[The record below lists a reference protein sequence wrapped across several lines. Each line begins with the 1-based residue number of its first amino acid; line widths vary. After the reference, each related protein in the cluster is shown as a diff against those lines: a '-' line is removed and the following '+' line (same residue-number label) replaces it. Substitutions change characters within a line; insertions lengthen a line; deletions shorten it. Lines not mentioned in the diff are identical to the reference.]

1 MILKII
7 ARECM
12 RHGENQK
19 LIREL
24 NRMANAIENL
34 TAAVSKLTSS
44 VDAAVAKITAPPTVI
59 GVAEAD
65 VQAAADAVNIQSAR
79 LDAASLVNPS

>member
-1 MILKII
+1 MIIKII
-7 ARECM
+7 ARECT
-12 RHGENQK
+12 RHGESQK
-19 LIREL
+19 LIRVI

-44 VDAAVAKITAPPTVI
+44 VDAAVAKLNTPNVP
-59 GVAEAD
+59 EAD

>member
-44 VDAAVAKITAPPTVI
+44 VDAAVAKITAPPTV
-59 GVAEAD
+59 AEAD

>member
-44 VDAAVAKITAPPTVI
+44 VDAA
-59 GVAEAD
+59 
-65 VQAAADAVNIQSAR
+65 DAVNIQSAR